1 MAMRIGSGL
10 GTTLALALLGCGP
23 GGVEH
28 DIEER
33 PLDQAVAL
41 DTVVQ
46 ALAAKSVE
54 TATFVTVLLPDRTE
68 WTVDVVGTNLP
79 VAVEFLTA
87 QDRER
92 IGDRVPIQAAP
103 DEMPRVVMVERK
115 DTQQSL
121 MLRVFTDQ
129 HFRFQPN
136 PPPDMPEAPYTIREV
151 QARLRRDVSDFIAWY
166 RANNAPPAP

>member
-1 MAMRIGSGL
+1 MRMATGFV
-10 GTTLALALLGCGP
+10 LALALAPLGCGP
-23 GGVEH
+23 SGVRH

-33 PLDQAVAL
+33 PLDQAVAM
-41 DTVVQ
+41 DTIAQ
-46 ALAAKSVE
+46 ALTNKDVQS
-54 TATFVTVLLPDRTE
+54 ATFVTVLLPDRTE

-79 VAVEFLTA
+79 IAVEFLTA

-92 IGDRVPIQAAP
+92 MGDRVPIQATP
-103 DEMPRVVMVERK
+103 TEMPRVVNVERK
-115 DTQQSL
+115 DTGAVL

-151 QARLRRDVSDFIAWY
+151 QARLRRDVSDFVSWY

>member
-1 MAMRIGSGL
+1 MRIAAGF

-28 DIEER
+28 EIEER

-41 DTVVQ
+41 DTIVQ

-54 TATFVTVLLPDRTE
+54 SATFVTVLLPDQTE

-79 VAVEFLTA
+79 IAVEFLTA

-92 IGDRVPIQAAP
+92 IGDRVPIQATP
-103 DEMPRVVMVERK
+103 DEMPRVVMVQRK
-115 DTQQSL
+115 DTQESL

-151 QARLRRDVSDFIAWY
+151 EARLRRDVADFIAWY